1 MCKLLYPMCSGF
13 SLPATQLQAWGAQ
26 LSQQGTSSRVIA
38 EVGLALAA
46 LAHDTPAMHSI
57 AQDAL
62 LPLCRTIEV
71 RSPPSSD
78 VCGS

>member
-1 MCKLLYPMCSGF
+1 MGSRCQRLSCRLR
-13 SLPATQLQAWGAQ
+13 GAQ

-46 LAHDTPAMHSI
+46 LAHDTPAMHSV

-62 LPLCRTIEV
+62 LPLCRRMEV
-71 RSPPSSD
+71 RSPPRSEL
-78 VCGS
+78 GGTEEA